1 MEDSNNLLRNSASV
15 FYGRAMLQGQG
26 IVEGIR
32 EVFVPR
38 VCILNDQVFPQT
50 GGVVKNPFKD
60 RGKMYAGDLV
70 EYHWNGN
77 GVANKYKNAEVIL
90 LKVFEVE
97 SSVTASETTVYIK
110 RDGYRHVPSIGDVL
124 MKAPETFDATGTAA
138 TVISVRATKN
148 NTVNVWELTLS
159 AAIGA
164 LVNSDILVEADA
176 AGASATMLVQN
187 PNAVLP
193 CDYDFKYRAKA
204 DADDLEGAVYM
215 LTPALHATMYTYL
228 MSPIPPAVKALNKS
242 RIEGWFEI

>member
-77 GVANKYKNAEVIL
+77 GVANPYNNAEVIL

-97 SSVTASETTVYIK
+97 ASVAASGTTVYIK
-110 RDGYRHVPSIGDVL
+110 RDGYRHEPSIGDIL
-124 MKAPETFDATGTAA
+124 MKAPETFAATGTAA
-138 TVISVRATKN
+138 TVVSVKATKH
-148 NTVNVWELTLS
+148 NTANVWELTLS
-159 AAIGA
+159 AAIGSLSA
-164 LVNSDILVEADA
+164 NDILVEATET
-176 AGASATMLVQN
+176 GASATMLVKN

-204 DADDLEGAVYM
+204 DATDFEGAVYM